1 MENQNIIKKERIAF
15 IDYIKA
21 FAIILVVLSHINA
34 YNENLKIWTMSF
46 SIPLFFIAHGMVYK

>member
-21 FAIILVVLSHINA
+21 FAIILVVLGHINA
-34 YNENLKIWTMSF
+34 YNENLKIWTM
-46 SIPLFFIAHGMVYK
+46 